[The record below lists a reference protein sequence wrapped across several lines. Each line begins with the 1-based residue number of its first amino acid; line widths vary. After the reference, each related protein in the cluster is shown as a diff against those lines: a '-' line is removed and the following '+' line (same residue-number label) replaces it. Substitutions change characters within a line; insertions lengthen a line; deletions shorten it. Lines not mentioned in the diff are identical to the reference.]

1 MLVVARKHKTTLL
14 LTSNLQRTTPISMS
28 TETLNVELAERSY
41 PIYFSNVAE
50 EIKAE
55 ITKLR
60 AAGRSVRVISDARV
74 LNAHPSY
81 LAQVGFE
88 DNEILSLPS
97 GEKTKSVEFLSQALS
112 FLAEQSC
119 NRDCA
124 LFAFGGG
131 VIGDLAG
138 YVAASYLRGIDF
150 YQIPTTLLSMVDSS
164 VGGKTGINL
173 PEGKNLVGAFWQPK
187 AVYIE
192 TALLET
198 LPPHEF
204 AAGMAE
210 VIKYGML
217 ADEQLFNDLEALD
230 GLEAGSEELPGIV
243 RRCCAIKAQVVADDE
258 KETAASGGR
267 ALLNLGHTFAHA
279 IENVAGYGQYL
290 HGEAVGIGLSLA
302 THLSVELGQIDENAI
317 TRADKIVSQFQLP
330 TRLSEPLKV
339 SDLMAAMQKDKKNRS
354 GKLRF
359 VSMTAIG
366 KAVTSEGVDTS
377 LVERLWQEAGAER

>member
-1 MLVVARKHKTTLL
+1 
-14 LTSNLQRTTPISMS
+14 MS
-28 TETLNVELAERSY
+28 TQPLNVQLAERSY
-41 PIYFSNVAE
+41 PIHFSKVAE
-50 EIKAE
+50 ALKAE
-55 ITKLR
+55 VTALR
-60 AAGRSVRVISDARV
+60 CAGRSVRVISDARV

-81 LAQVGFE
+81 LIQAGFV
-88 DNEILSLPS
+88 DGEILSLPA
-97 GEKTKSVEFLSQALS
+97 GEPTKSVDFFSQCLS
-112 FLAEQSC
+112 FLAGQAA

-187 AVYIE
+187 AVYID

-198 LPPHEF
+198 LPSREF

-217 ADEQLFNDLEALD
+217 ADIELFDHLVALD
-230 GLEAGSEELPGIV
+230 GLNANSPELPAIV
-243 RRCCAIKAQVVADDE
+243 RRCCSIKAQVVAVDE
-258 KETAASGGR
+258 KETATSGGR

-279 IENVAGYGQYL
+279 IENVAGYGKYL

-302 THLSVELGQIDENAI
+302 TRLSVALEQIPASDI
-317 TRADKIVSQFQLP
+317 TRTDRLVRQFQLP
-330 TRLSEPLKV
+330 TRLNEALQLSE
-339 SDLMAAMQKDKKNRS
+339 LMAAMQRDKKNRS
-354 GKLRF
+354 GRLRF
-359 VSMTAIG
+359 VTMTALG
-366 KAVTSEGVDTS
+366 TAVTTDGIDSALIEK
-377 LVERLWQEAGAER
+377 LWAEAGAE

>member
-1 MLVVARKHKTTLL
+1 MPTAP
-14 LTSNLQRTTPISMS
+14 LT
-28 TETLNVELAERSY
+28 VKLAERSY
-41 PIYFSNVAE
+41 PIHFSDSAIALKADVA
-50 EIKAE
+50 A
-55 ITKLR
+55 LR

-81 LAQVGFE
+81 LAQAGFE
-88 DNEILSLPS
+88 DEEMLSLPH
-97 GEKTKSVEFLSQALS
+97 GEQTKSVERLSEALS
-112 FLAEQSC
+112 FLASQAA

-187 AVYIE
+187 AVYID
-192 TALLET
+192 AAMLQT
-198 LPPHEF
+198 LPPREF

-217 ADEQLFNDLEALD
+217 ADLKLFNQLEALD
-230 GLEAGSEELPGIV
+230 GLDASSEELLGVI
-243 RRCCAIKAQVVADDE
+243 RRCCEIKAQVVADDE
-258 KETAASGGR
+258 KETAATGGR

-279 IENVAGYGQYL
+279 IENVAGYGAYL
-290 HGEAVGIGLSLA
+290 HGEAVAIGLDLA
-302 THLSVELGQIDENAI
+302 TQLSVHLEQIPA
-317 TRADKIVSQFQLP
+317 ADIPRVQRIIQQFQLP
-330 TRLSEPLKV
+330 TRIENPLKLV
-339 SDLMAAMQKDKKNRS
+339 DLMAAMQRDKKNRS
-354 GKLRF
+354 GRLRF
-359 VSMTAIG
+359 VTMSSLGQAI
-366 KAVTSEGVDTS
+366 TSDGIES
-377 LVERLWQEAGAER
+377 ELIEQIWRSAGAE

>member
-1 MLVVARKHKTTLL
+1 
-14 LTSNLQRTTPISMS
+14 MS
-28 TETLNVELAERSY
+28 TAPLTVKLAERSY
-41 PIYFSNVAE
+41 PIHFSESAAAL
-50 EIKAE
+50 KAD
-55 ITKLR
+55 ISKLR

-81 LAQVGFE
+81 LAQAGFE
-88 DNEILSLPS
+88 DSEILSLPH
-97 GEKTKSVEFLSQALS
+97 GEQTKSVERLSESLS
-112 FLAEQSC
+112 FLASQAA

-187 AVYIE
+187 AVYIDA
-192 TALLET
+192 ALLQT
-198 LPPHEF
+198 LPPREF

-217 ADEQLFNDLEALD
+217 ADIDLFNRLEALD
-230 GLEAGSEELPGIV
+230 GLDASSEELPGVI
-243 RRCCAIKAQVVADDE
+243 RRCCEIKAQIVADDE
-258 KETAASGGR
+258 KETAANGGR

-279 IENVAGYGQYL
+279 IENVAGYGEYL
-290 HGEAVGIGLSLA
+290 HGEAVAIGLELA
-302 THLSVELGQIDENAI
+302 TQLSVQLDQIPQSDIARTKKVIE
-317 TRADKIVSQFQLP
+317 QFQLP
-330 TRLSEPLKV
+330 VRMTNPLKID
-339 SDLMAAMQKDKKNRS
+339 DLMAAMQRDKKNRS
-354 GKLRF
+354 GRLRF
-359 VSMTAIG
+359 VTLSKMG
-366 KAVTSEGVDTS
+366 EAVTSEGIES
-377 LVERLWQEAGAER
+377 ELIESIWRKGGAN

>member
-1 MLVVARKHKTTLL
+1 
-14 LTSNLQRTTPISMS
+14 MS
-28 TETLNVELAERSY
+28 TEALNVQLAERSY
-41 PIYFSNVAE
+41 PIHFSSVPETLKAIVA
-50 EIKAE
+50 A
-55 ITKLR
+55 LR

-74 LNAHPSY
+74 LHAHPSY
-81 LAQVGFE
+81 LAQAGFE
-88 DNEILSLPS
+88 DGEVLSLPA
-97 GEKTKSVEFLSQALS
+97 GEPTKSVEFFSQALS
-112 FLAEQSC
+112 FLASQAAD
-119 NRDCA
+119 RDCA

-187 AVYIE
+187 AVYIDS
-192 TALLET
+192 TLLKT
-198 LPPHEF
+198 LSPREF

-217 ADEQLFNDLEALD
+217 ADIELFADLEALD
-230 GLEAGSEELPGIV
+230 ELDAHSPELPAIA

-290 HGEAVGIGLSLA
+290 HGEAVGVGLALA
-302 THLSVELGQIDENAI
+302 TRLSVALEQIPESDIA
-317 TRADKIVSQFQLP
+317 RAEHVVRQFQLP
-330 TRLSEPLKV
+330 VRLNESLKV
-339 SDLMAAMQKDKKNRS
+339 SELMAAMQRDKKNRN
-354 GKLRF
+354 GRLRF
-359 VSMTAIG
+359 VTMTALG
-366 KAVTSEGVDTS
+366 TAVTTDGIDVALIEQ
-377 LVERLWQEAGAER
+377 LWRDAGAV